1 MKYQSKKATRSTL
14 ALVGLATMLV
24 FPSAISVAQSVDE
37 GEEITNRSFE
47 SAAINDLE
55 QALSALKNG
64 DYQKASTY
72 LQFASAQTDRLKLR
86 KIAAKFASAD
96 VGVNFD
102 DIKYAINDSAILN
115 LENFASLDN
124 AFETSHTDEK
134 GRVVTIRVLSNGT
147 ALDSFMRLSGDKT
160 QLETVNLES
169 VVMAGEPA
177 IKKRGH
183 DGSLSVVMMSE
194 SDHALIE
201 IEGQDEDAVM
211 ALVEKQEKGEE

>member
-1 MKYQSKKATRSTL
+1 
-14 ALVGLATMLV
+14 MLV

-37 GEEITNRSFE
+37 GEEISNRSFE
-47 SAAINDLE
+47 NAVINDLE
-55 QALSALKNG
+55 QALLALKSG

-115 LENFASLDN
+115 LESFASLEN

-147 ALDSFMRLSGDKT
+147 ALDSFMRLSGDKA

-177 IKKRGH
+177 IKKRGD

-194 SDHALIE
+194 
-201 IEGQDEDAVM
+201 
-211 ALVEKQEKGEE
+211 